1 MSGKV
6 LPFHQY
12 HSQKLIS
19 LRKEKDSIKDKINR
33 LLDLHLERVI
43 NKEEYH
49 GKKEDLEKQ
58 LAKVKTE
65 QELHENADGGF
76 KDAVVTAFNL
86 ASKASELF
94 KISKTTEKRELI
106 AFVFSNLSLRG
117 AKLEYTLRQPFDM
130 MMNVSHRKE
139 WLCGGTFSNFFSKWS
154 GALKRKALGLGRL
167 FRDFATEQ
175 AKTPFRT
182 FSPSSSRRKKYHQK
196 QYKAQY
202 FYLGFFVFSCVSS
215 IIV

>member
-1 MSGKV
+1 M
-6 LPFHQY
+6 
-12 HSQKLIS
+12 
-19 LRKEKDSIKDKINR
+19 
-33 LLDLHLERVI
+33 LDLHLERVI

-49 GKKEDLEKQ
+49 SKKEDLEKQ

-94 KISKTTEKRELI
+94 ESSKTTEKRELI

-130 MMNVSHRKE
+130 MVNLSTRVE
-139 WLCGGTFSNFFSKWS
+139 WLPGKDSN
-154 GALKRKALGLGRL
+154 LR
-167 FRDFATEQ
+167 
-175 AKTPFRT
+175 
-182 FSPSSSRRKKYHQK
+182 PSD
-196 QYKAQY
+196 
-202 FYLGFFVFSCVSS
+202 
-215 IIV
+215 

>member
-1 MSGKV
+1 MLDEITSYLQQSHEAEK
-6 LPFHQY
+6 QY

-76 KDAVVTAFNL
+76 KDTVVTAFNL

-94 KISKTTEKRELI
+94 ESSKTTEKRELI

-117 AKLEYTLRQPFDM
+117 VELEYTLRQPFDM
-130 MMNVSHRKE
+130 MVNLTDRAS
-139 WLCGGTFSNFFSKWS
+139 WLPMLDK
-154 GALKRKALGLGRL
+154 
-167 FRDFATEQ
+167 
-175 AKTPFRT
+175 FRT
-182 FSPSSSRRKKYHQK
+182 NMKEIVCVVKRAEYCIGLRFS
-196 QYKAQY
+196 
-202 FYLGFFVFSCVSS
+202 V
-215 IIV
+215 